1 MQTDASP
8 LAAAARRDIA
18 AELASLSTSAA
29 GLTTGEAERRARV
42 YGPNAIAPDGVGV
55 LPVLLA
61 QLENPF
67 LGLLAATAAISLALG
82 QSRDAAI
89 ILVIV
94 VLSVALSFVNE
105 FRSRRVVADL
115 RRRLRRSATALRD
128 GRLTVVEAAS
138 LVPGDVVALRTGDI
152 VPADLRLIE
161 ARDLECDEG
170 TLTGEAMPVAKTASA
185 GAGTDPLDLPS
196 CAFLGTVVRGGS
208 ARGVVVATG
217 KATEFGR
224 IAARVGVR
232 LPQTAFQRGL
242 RGVTTLLVRI
252 TVAVCVAVFA
262 VNALVRTNVFEA
274 LLFALAIAVSLT
286 PQLLPAI
293 VTISLST
300 GARRMAEKKVLVK
313 RLIAI
318 EDIGNVEV
326 LFTDKTGT
334 LTLGELRFREA
345 VDAEGK
351 PSEAAL
357 GLGASCTTLPAGG
370 TAGIIDALDLALRA
384 AAAAAGIDT
393 SHATRR
399 AELPFDH
406 ERRLVSVLID
416 GPDGTRIITK
426 GAPEAVLARCTRVPA
441 AAPAT
446 IAARFAAGAR
456 VIAVAQRPAPGRTSL
471 SAAEEHD
478 LAFVGLLVF
487 EDPPKIDAAG
497 AIRRLET
504 LGIRLKIVTGDN
516 DAVAVRICG
525 ELGIPVEGV
534 LTGAQL
540 ATMDDVAL
548 AAALRRT
555 TIFARVSPEDK
566 ARIIRAQRADDVDV
580 GFLGDGVNDAIALHD
595 ADVGISVESAVDV
608 ARDAADVVLVT
619 KDLGIVADG
628 VVEGRRIFT
637 NTVKYVLMA
646 TSSNLGNML
655 STAGAS
661 LVLPFLPLLP
671 SQILL
676 NNLLYDASEM
686 TIPSDAVDQEQLR
699 RPAHWD
705 MRLIGRFMLVFGPL
719 SALGD
724 VAMFIALLTFL
735 HADPAMFRA
744 GYFAESFVTQ
754 TLVVFAIRTRR
765 VPFFTSRPGAALAT
779 TTLAVTAIGAGLTF
793 SPFAPLFGFARLGW
807 TIVPVLAAVT
817 VSYVVLVEAAKTLF
831 FRRLEGSMDIR
842 HDREAEPALR

>member
-1 MQTDASP
+1 MQSDASP
-8 LAAAARRDIA
+8 LAAA
-18 AELASLSTSAA
+18 
-29 GLTTGEAERRARV
+29 GLTTDEAERRARV
-42 YGPNAIAPDGVGV
+42 YGPNAIAPEGVGAI
-55 LPVLLA
+55 PVLLT

-67 LGLLAATAAISLALG
+67 LGLLAATAAVSFALG
-82 QSRDAAI
+82 QSRDAAVI
-89 ILVIV
+89 FVIV
-94 VLSVALSFVNE
+94 VLSVALSFLNE

-128 GRLTVVEAAS
+128 GRLTTVEAAA

-170 TLTGEAMPVAKTASA
+170 TLTGEATPVPKTASP
-185 GAGTDPLDLPS
+185 GEGNGLPGLAS
-196 CAFLGTVVRGGS
+196 RAFLGTVVRAGS

-217 KATEFGR
+217 KATELGR

-242 RGVTTLLVRI
+242 RGVTTLLVQI
-252 TVAVCVAVFA
+252 TLAVCLVVFA
-262 VNALVRTNVFEA
+262 VNALVRANVVEA

-345 VDAEGK
+345 VDAEGD
-351 PSEAAL
+351 PSRAVLA
-357 GLGASCTTLPAGG
+357 LGASCTMSPGGAG
-370 TAGIIDALDLALRA
+370 AGIVDALDLALRA
-384 AAAAAGIDT
+384 AAASAAIDAGP
-393 SHATRR
+393 ATRR

-406 ERRLVSVLID
+406 ERRLVSVLVD

-426 GAPEAVLARCTRVPA
+426 GAPEAVLARCTHVPA
-441 AAPAT
+441 AAAGT
-446 IAARFAAGAR
+446 VAARFAAGAR
-456 VIAVAQRPAPGRTSL
+456 VIAVAQRRAPGATTLR
-471 SAAEEHD
+471 AADERD
-478 LAFVGLLVF
+478 LTFAGLLVF
-487 EDPPKIDAAG
+487 EDPPKTDAAE

-516 DAVAVRICG
+516 DAVAVRICA
-525 ELGIPVEGV
+525 ELGIPVDGV

-540 ATMDDVAL
+540 AAMDDGAL
-548 AAALRRT
+548 AAALGRT

-566 ARIIRAQRADDVDV
+566 ARIIRVQRAGDVDV

-646 TSSNLGNML
+646 TSSNLGNMV

-671 SQILL
+671 AQILL
-676 NNLLYDASEM
+676 DNLLYDASEM
-686 TIPSDAVDQEQLR
+686 TIPSDAVDEEQLR

-705 MRLIGRFMLVFGPL
+705 THLIGRFMLVFGPL

-724 VAMFIALLTFL
+724 LAMFVALLTYL
-735 HADPAMFRA
+735 HADPATFRA

-765 VPFFTSRPGAALAT
+765 VPFFTSRPGVAFAA

-793 SPFAPLFGFARLGW
+793 SPFAPSFGFARLGW
-807 TIVPVLAAVT
+807 SVVPTLAVIVVA
-817 VSYVVLVEAAKTLF
+817 
-831 FRRLEGSMDIR
+831 
-842 HDREAEPALR
+842 